1 MDRTELEMKKL
12 FVAKISDAVEETS
25 EHVKR
30 IEYKVVPEE
39 SEYGLYYT
47 EYLVM
52 HYAGGAIQ
60 ARDCTANSIIAI
72 LEEVPKMMC
81 SSQVY
86 PSDTARYKKSI
97 GGIKS

>member
-12 FVAKISDAVEETS
+12 FVTKISEVIKETL
-25 EHVKR
+25 EYIKK
-30 IEYKVVPEE
+30 IEYEVIPEE
-39 SEYGLYYT
+39 NEYGLYYT

-52 HYAGGAIQ
+52 YYAGGAIQ

-72 LEEVPKMMC
+72 LAEVPKMMY